1 MGVSDTIIARLWG
14 IDLMFVTAEHGGSG
28 VNLHGGDQAPRDEAT
43 TVDSP
48 AVPEGEHGDKGI
60 SVIEHAVS
68 EHEVS
73 FAGTTLRSDGDPS
86 RPGLTRDRRQTFVPR
101 CQDVSSCAAR
111 KYMAHMYYQVS
122 QPLPRRRASFSTTP
136 TSSSSAS

>member
-1 MGVSDTIIARLWG
+1 MGVSDTIIAGLWG
-14 IDLMFVTAEHGGSG
+14 IDLTFVTAEPGGSG

-73 FAGTTLRSDGDPS
+73 LAGTPLRSAGDPS
-86 RPGLTRDRRQTFVPR
+86 SLVRHGCNRG
-101 CQDVSSCAAR
+101 
-111 KYMAHMYYQVS
+111 
-122 QPLPRRRASFSTTP
+122 
-136 TSSSSAS
+136 